1 MDYKPHITIALY
13 LNLGKLFYAIALS
26 DKKIQREEVDT
37 LKKEISVFNTKANLS
52 ILNPEIDIAHH
63 IITTFDMLYLET
75 ADAQTCFDDFVAFK
89 RSNEVLFT
97 ASLKKE
103 ILEVSSKIATSF
115 SNVNKAEL
123 MMLAK
128 LSIEF
133 KK

>member
-1 MDYKPHITIALY
+1 MDYKQHITIALY

-26 DKKIQREEVDT
+26 DKKIQSEEVIT
-37 LKKEISVFNTKANLS
+37 LKKEISIFNKKTSLS
-52 ILNPEIDIAHH
+52 ILNPKIDIENY
-63 IITTFDMLYLET
+63 IITAFDMLYFEV
-75 ADAQTCFDDFVAFK
+75 ADVQTCFDDFIAFK
-89 RSNEVLFT
+89 RGNEALFT

-103 ILEVSSKIATSF
+103 ILEVSGKIAASF
-115 SNVNKAEL
+115 SNLNKAEL